1 MKKMNLL
8 AMSLVSAAALSFSS
22 CSNNDDLTGG
32 GTQSQADGVY
42 MTLKISGATSHGT
55 RTGVTAD
62 KTTTENGNSDESTIK
77 EGMLYIYD
85 GQTCVFHKVI
95 TAEMFDTK
103 PTQTTAGVTKPIK
116 VAVTGAI
123 TTNKPYN
130 VYFLANNTTVT
141 DPLAAGKS
149 FTASTSG
156 GADYATANNFVMF
169 NQNDG
174 TKEAAHSTV
183 TFTDAAKSVATPAA
197 AGEIK
202 LDRVV
207 ARIDNPSFA
216 ETVTTVTPATDTK
229 TSINV
234 ADVVAGI
241 SYEGFA
247 VSNLN
252 NNSYVK
258 QNWDSKFETLNVKLG
273 AEPKYYLPKSA
284 YGTLYNAE
292 GLENFSSKENKV
304 SWKYA
309 FENTTTDVDEA
320 TAVYFKVKVALT
332 ETAMAAS
339 DFKDGTFY
347 RYDGRLYTS
356 IKAIFDNAA
365 TGEISNPFTETNSIT
380 PADVVAKISDAD
392 GKLTTDEAKLA
403 KFRQDYKIEVYRQ
416 GTMYYRWAISDNAYK
431 PFVASETTHTYSV
444 LRNSIYRLNVTK
456 VSEIGKDVPNG
467 PEPDDPIKDP
477 NFYMNVTVSINPWVL
492 NAQPIELK

>member
-8 AMSLVSAAALSFSS
+8 VMSLVSAAALSFSS

-62 KTTTENGNSDESTIK
+62 KTTTENGNPDESTIK

-85 GQTCVFHKVI
+85 GNTCVFRKVI
-95 TAEMFDTK
+95 TADMFKTA
-103 PTQTTAGVTKPIK
+103 PTQTTAGETKPIK

-123 TTNKPYN
+123 TTNKAYN
-130 VYFLANNTTVT
+130 VYFLANNTSVD
-141 DPLAAGKS
+141 DPIAATSIFTSTTGGKD
-149 FTASTSG
+149 F
-156 GADYATANNFVMF
+156 ATAQKFVMF

-183 TFTDAAKSVATPAA
+183 TFTDAAKSEATPAA

-241 SYEGFA
+241 TYEGYA

-258 QNWDSKFETLNVKLG
+258 QNWDNKFETLTVKWG
-273 AEPKYYLPKSA
+273 EPKYYLPKSD
-284 YGTLYNAE
+284 YGTLYNAA
-292 GLENFSSKENKV
+292 GLDNFGTE

-309 FENTTTDVDEA
+309 FENTTTTVDEA

-467 PEPDDPIKDP
+467 PEPDDPIKNP

>member
-55 RTGVTAD
+55 RTSVTD
-62 KTTTENGNSDESTIK
+62 GKTTTDNGSVAESTIT
-77 EGMLYIYD
+77 EGMMYIYD
-85 GQTCVFHKVI
+85 GPTCVFRKVI
-95 TAEMFDTK
+95 TKDMFETA
-103 PTQTTAGVTKPIK
+103 PTQTTSGVTKPIK

-123 TTNKPYN
+123 TTGKKYD
-130 VYFLANNTTVT
+130 VYFLANRTNVDNPIAATSIFTSNT
-141 DPLAAGKS
+141 
-149 FTASTSG
+149 G
-156 GADYATANNFVMF
+156 GADFATDNKFVMF

-174 TKEAAHSTV
+174 TKAAAHSKV
-183 TFTDAAKSVATPAA
+183 EFTDAAKSDKSPAA
-197 AGEIK
+197 ADEIK

-207 ARIDNPSFA
+207 ARIDRPSFA

-252 NNSYVK
+252 NNSYVM
-258 QNWDSKFETLNVKLG
+258 QNWDTNFKTLNVKWG
-273 AEPKYYLPKSA
+273 EPKYSLPKST

-292 GLENFSSKENKV
+292 GLANFDTKEKPV

-309 FENTTTDVDEA
+309 FENTTTDVNDA

-431 PFVASETTHTYSV
+431 PFVASDPTHTYSV

-467 PEPDDPIKDP
+467 PEPDDPIKNP

>member
-1 MKKMNLL
+1 MNLL
-8 AMSLVSAAALSFSS
+8 VMSLVSAAALSFSS
-22 CSNNDDLTGG
+22 CSSNDDLTGG

-55 RTGVTAD
+55 RTGVTD
-62 KTTTENGNSDESTIK
+62 GKTTTDNGSVAESTIT
-77 EGMLYIYD
+77 EGMMYIYD
-85 GQTCVFHKVI
+85 GNTCVFRKVI
-95 TAEMFDTK
+95 TKDMFQTP

-123 TTNKPYN
+123 TTNKAYH
-130 VYFLANNTTVT
+130 VYFLANNTTIT
-141 DPLAAGKS
+141 DPLAATS
-149 FTASTSG
+149 IFTSNTG
-156 GADYATANNFVMF
+156 GTDFATENKFVMF

-183 TFTDAAKSVATPAA
+183 TFTDAAKSADNPAHA
-197 AGEIK
+197 DEIK

-207 ARIDNPSFA
+207 ARIDNPSFD
-216 ETVTTVTPATDTK
+216 ESVTTVTPAENTT

-252 NNSYVK
+252 NNSYVM
-258 QNWDSKFETLNVKLG
+258 QNWDTKFETLNVKWG
-273 AEPKYYLPKSA
+273 EPKYSLPKSD
-284 YGTLYNAE
+284 YGTLYNAA
-292 GLENFSSKENKV
+292 GLGNFSSKEQPV

-309 FENTTTDVDEA
+309 FENTTPNADEA

-356 IKAIFDNAA
+356 IQAIYNDAA
-365 TGEISNPFTETNSIT
+365 TGAISNPFTETSSIT
-380 PADVVAKISDAD
+380 PANVVAKITKD
-392 GKLTTDEAKLA
+392 GKLTTDETVLA
-403 KFRQDYKIEVYRQ
+403 KFREDYKIEVYRQ
-416 GTMYYRWAISDNAYK
+416 GVMYYRWAISDNAYK
-431 PFVASETTHTYSV
+431 PFVASDPTHTYSV
-444 LRNSIYRLNVTK
+444 LRNSIYRLKVTK

-467 PEPDDPIKDP
+467 PEPDDPIKNP
-477 NFYMNVTVSINPWVL
+477 NYYMNVTVSINPWVL

>member
-1 MKKMNLL
+1 
-8 AMSLVSAAALSFSS
+8 MSLVSAAALSFSS

-85 GQTCVFHKVI
+85 GNTCVFRKVI
-95 TAEMFDTK
+95 TADMFKTA
-103 PTQTTAGVTKPIK
+103 PTQTTAGETKPIK

-123 TTNKPYN
+123 TTNKAYN
-130 VYFLANNTTVT
+130 VYFLANKTSVDDPIAATSIFTSTTG
-141 DPLAAGKS
+141 GKD
-149 FTASTSG
+149 F
-156 GADYATANNFVMF
+156 ATAQKFVMF

-183 TFTDAAKSVATPAA
+183 TFTDAAKSEATPAA

-241 SYEGFA
+241 TYEGYA

-258 QNWDSKFETLNVKLG
+258 QNWDNKFETLTVKWG
-273 AEPKYYLPKSA
+273 EPKYYLPKSD
-284 YGTLYNAE
+284 YGTLYNAA
-292 GLENFSSKENKV
+292 GLDNFGTE

-320 TAVYFKVKVALT
+320 TAVYFKVKVTLT
-332 ETAMAAS
+332 ETANNAS

-356 IKAIFDNAA
+356 IKAIYDDAA
-365 TGEISNPFTETNSIT
+365 TGAISNPFTETSSIT

-392 GKLTTDEAKLA
+392 GKLTTIEADLA
-403 KFRQDYKIEVYRQ
+403 KFREDYKIEVYRQ

-431 PFVASETTHTYSV
+431 PFVASDATHTYSV

-467 PEPDDPIKDP
+467 PEPDDPIKNP

>member
-8 AMSLVSAAALSFSS
+8 VMSLVSAAALSFSS

-55 RTGVTAD
+55 RTGVTAN
-62 KTTTENGNSDESTIK
+62 KTTAENGSVAESTIT
-77 EGMLYIYD
+77 EGMMYIYD
-85 GQTCVFHKVI
+85 GNTCVFRKVI
-95 TAEMFDTK
+95 TKDMFEK
-103 PTQTTAGVTKPIK
+103 APTQSTAGVTKPIK

-123 TTNKPYN
+123 TTGKKYD
-130 VYFLANNTTVT
+130 VYFLANNTSIT
-141 DPLAAGKS
+141 DPIAATSIFKS
-149 FTASTSG
+149 TTG
-156 GADYATANNFVMF
+156 GADFATDNKFVMF

-174 TKEAAHSTV
+174 TKKAKHSTV
-183 TFTDAAKSVATPAA
+183 EFTDDAKSEATPAA

-216 ETVTTVTPATDTK
+216 ETVTTVTPAENTT

-234 ADVVAGI
+234 GDVVAGI

-252 NNSYVK
+252 NNSYVM
-258 QNWDSKFETLNVKLG
+258 QNWDNKFETLNVKWG
-273 AEPKYYLPKSA
+273 EPKYYLPKSD
-284 YGTLYNAE
+284 YGTLYQAD
-292 GLENFSSKENKV
+292 GLENFSSKENPV

-309 FENTTTDVDEA
+309 FENTTTTVDEA

-332 ETAMAAS
+332 QTAMDAS
-339 DFKDGTFY
+339 DFQDGTFY

-356 IKAIFDNAA
+356 IQAIYNDAA
-365 TGEISNPFTETNSIT
+365 TGAISNPFTETSSIT
-380 PADVVAKISDAD
+380 PANVVAKITKD
-392 GKLTTDEAKLA
+392 GKLTTDEEVLA
-403 KFRQDYKIEVYRQ
+403 KFREDYKIEVYRQ
-416 GTMYYRWAISDNAYK
+416 GVMYYRWAISDNAYK
-431 PFVASETTHTYSV
+431 PFIASETTHTYSV

-467 PEPDDPIKDP
+467 PEPDDPIKNP

>member
-8 AMSLVSAAALSFSS
+8 VMSLVSAAALSFSS
-22 CSNNDDLTGG
+22 CSSNDDLTGG

-55 RTGVTAD
+55 RTGVTTG
-62 KTTTENGNSDESTIK
+62 KTTTDNGNTDESTIK

-85 GQTCVFHKVI
+85 GNTCVFHKVI
-95 TAEMFDTK
+95 TADMFKTA
-103 PTQTTAGVTKPIK
+103 PTQTTAGETKPIK

-123 TTNKPYN
+123 KTNKEYN

-141 DPLAAGKS
+141 DPLAAGES

-156 GADYATANNFVMF
+156 GANYAKANNFVMF

-174 TKEAAHSTV
+174 TKKAAHSTV
-183 TFTDAAKSVATPAA
+183 TFTDAAKSKATPAVA
-197 AGEIK
+197 SEIK

-207 ARIDNPSFA
+207 ARIDRPSFA

-234 ADVVAGI
+234 ADVVEGITYAG
-241 SYEGFA
+241 YA

-258 QNWDSKFETLNVKLG
+258 QNWDSKFETLTVKWG
-273 AEPKYYLPKSA
+273 EPKYYLPKSD
-284 YGTLYNAE
+284 YGTLYKAE
-292 GLENFSSKENKV
+292 GSANFGTDN
-304 SWKYA
+304 WKYA
-309 FENTTTDVDEA
+309 FENTTPNVDDA
-320 TAVYFKVKVALT
+320 TAVYFKVNVTLKDA
-332 ETAMAAS
+332 AKAAS

-356 IKAIFDNAA
+356 IQAIYDDAA
-365 TGEISNPFTETNSIT
+365 TGAISNPFTETSSIT
-380 PADVVAKISDAD
+380 PADVVKKISDAD
-392 GKLTTDEAKLA
+392 GKLTTDETVLA
-403 KFRQDYKIEVYRQ
+403 KFREDYKIEVYRQ

-431 PFVASETTHTYSV
+431 PFVASDATHTYSV

-467 PEPDDPIKDP
+467 PEPDDPIKNP

>member
-1 MKKMNLL
+1 MNLL
-8 AMSLVSAAALSFSS
+8 VMSLVSAAALSFSS
-22 CSNNDDLTGG
+22 CSSNDDLAGG

-55 RTGVTAD
+55 RTSVTD
-62 KTTTENGNSDESTIK
+62 KKTTEENGSEAESTIT
-77 EGMLYIYD
+77 EGMMYIYD
-85 GQTCVFHKVI
+85 GNTCVFRKVI
-95 TAEMFDTK
+95 TADMFKTA
-103 PTQTTAGVTKPIK
+103 PTPTTAGVTKPIK

-141 DPLAAGKS
+141 DPLATGAS
-149 FTASTSG
+149 FTASTTG
-156 GADYATANNFVMF
+156 GANFATANHFVMF
-169 NQNDG
+169 NQNDV
-174 TKEAAHSTV
+174 KKQANHSTV
-183 TFTDAAKSVATPAA
+183 TFTDKAKSETSPAE

-207 ARIDNPSFA
+207 ARIDRPSFA

-241 SYEGFA
+241 SYEGYA

-252 NNSYVK
+252 NNSYVM
-258 QNWDSKFETLNVKLG
+258 QNWDTNFKTLSVKWE
-273 AEPKYYLPKSA
+273 EPKYSLPKST

-292 GLENFSSKENKV
+292 GLANFDTKEEPV

-309 FENTTTDVDEA
+309 FENTTTDVNDA
-320 TAVYFKVKVALT
+320 TAVYFKVKATLK
-332 ETAMAAS
+332 EAANNAS
-339 DFKDGTFY
+339 DFRDGTFY

-356 IKAIFDNAA
+356 IQAIYNDAA
-365 TGEISNPFTETNSIT
+365 KGAISNPFTETNSIT
-380 PADVVAKISDAD
+380 PADVVAKISDTD
-392 GKLTTDEAKLA
+392 GNLTTDEGKLA

-416 GTMYYRWAISDNAYK
+416 GVMYYRWAISDNAYK
-431 PFVASETTHTYSV
+431 PFVASDPTHTYSV
-444 LRNSIYRLNVTK
+444 LRNSIYRLTVTK

-467 PEPDDPIKDP
+467 PEPNDPIKNP
-477 NFYMNVTVSINPWVL
+477 NFYMDVTVSINPWVL

>member
-22 CSNNDDLTGG
+22 CSSNDDLAGG

-55 RTGVTAD
+55 RTSVTD
-62 KTTTENGNSDESTIK
+62 GKTTTDNGSVAESTIT
-77 EGMLYIYD
+77 EGMMYIYD
-85 GQTCVFHKVI
+85 GTTCVFRKVI
-95 TAEMFDTK
+95 TKDMFETA

-123 TTNKPYN
+123 TTGKQYD
-130 VYFLANNTTVT
+130 VYFLANNTSVT
-141 DPLAAGKS
+141 DPIAATS
-149 FTASTSG
+149 IFTSTTG
-156 GADYATANNFVMF
+156 GADFATDNKFVMF

-174 TKEAAHSTV
+174 TKAAAHSKV
-183 TFTDAAKSVATPAA
+183 EFTNDAKSEATPAR

-207 ARIDNPSFA
+207 ARIDKPSFA

-229 TSINV
+229 TSINA
-234 ADVVAGI
+234 ADVVASI
-241 SYEGFA
+241 SYEGYA

-252 NNSYVK
+252 NNSYVM
-258 QNWDSKFETLNVKLG
+258 QNWADNFKTLNVKWG
-273 AEPKYYLPKSA
+273 EPKYSLPKSD
-284 YGTLYNAE
+284 YGTLYKAD
-292 GLENFSSKENKV
+292 GLNNFGKDN
-304 SWKYA
+304 WKYA
-309 FENTTTDVDEA
+309 FENTTTKVDEA
-320 TAVYFKVKVALT
+320 TAVYFKVKATLK
-332 ETAMAAS
+332 EAAKNAS
-339 DFKDGTFY
+339 DFRDGTFY

-356 IKAIFDNAA
+356 IQAIYNDAA
-365 TGEISNPFTETNSIT
+365 TGAISNPFTETNSII
-380 PADVVAKISDAD
+380 PADVVAKISDTD
-392 GKLTTDEAKLA
+392 GKLTTDEGKLA
-403 KFRQDYKIEVYRQ
+403 KFREDYKIEVYRQ
-416 GTMYYRWAISDNAYK
+416 GVMYYRWAISDNAYK
-431 PFVASETTHTYSV
+431 PFVASDPTHTYSV

-467 PEPDDPIKDP
+467 PEPDDPIKNP

>member
-1 MKKMNLL
+1 MNLL

-22 CSNNDDLTGG
+22 CSSNDDLAGG

-55 RTGVTAD
+55 RTSVTD
-62 KTTTENGNSDESTIK
+62 GKTTTDNGSVAESTIT
-77 EGMLYIYD
+77 EGMMYIYD
-85 GQTCVFHKVI
+85 GNTCVFHKVI
-95 TAEMFDTK
+95 TKDMFQTP
-103 PTQTTAGVTKPIK
+103 PTQTAAGVTKPIK

-130 VYFLANNTTVT
+130 VYFLANNTSVT
-141 DPLAAGKS
+141 DPIAATS
-149 FTASTSG
+149 IFTSPTG
-156 GADYATANNFVMF
+156 GANFATDSKFVMF

-174 TKEAAHSTV
+174 TVHANHSTV
-183 TFTDAAKSVATPAA
+183 TFTDAAKSDKSPAA

-207 ARIDNPSFA
+207 ARIDNPSFD
-216 ETVTTVTPATDTK
+216 ETVTTVTPAENTT

-252 NNSYVK
+252 NNSYVM
-258 QNWDSKFETLNVKLG
+258 QNWDQKFETLNVKWG
-273 AEPKYYLPKSA
+273 EPKYSLPKSD
-284 YGTLYNAE
+284 YGTLYKAE
-292 GLENFSSKENKV
+292 GLTNFSSKEEPV

-309 FENTTTDVDEA
+309 FENTTTDVNEA
-320 TAVYFKVKVALT
+320 TAVYFKVKVALK
-332 ETAMAAS
+332 ETAKAAS
-339 DFKDGTFY
+339 DFQDGTFY

-356 IKAIFDNAA
+356 IQAIYNDAA
-365 TGEISNPFTETNSIT
+365 TGAISNPFTETNSIT
-380 PADVVAKISDAD
+380 PADVVAKISDTD
-392 GKLTTDEAKLA
+392 GKLTTDEGKLA

-416 GTMYYRWAISDNAYK
+416 GVMYYRWAISDNAYK
-431 PFVASETTHTYSV
+431 PFIASETTHTYSV

-467 PEPDDPIKDP
+467 PEPDDPVKNP

>member
-1 MKKMNLL
+1 MNLL
-8 AMSLVSAAALSFSS
+8 VMSLVSAAALSFSS
-22 CSNNDDLTGG
+22 CSSNDDLTGG

-55 RTGVTAD
+55 RTGVTAN
-62 KTTTENGNSDESTIK
+62 KTTAENGSVAESTIT
-77 EGMLYIYD
+77 EGMMYIYD
-85 GQTCVFHKVI
+85 GNTCVFHKVI
-95 TAEMFDTK
+95 TKDMFEK
-103 PTQTTAGVTKPIK
+103 APTQSTAGVTKPIK

-123 TTNKPYN
+123 TTGKKYD
-130 VYFLANNTTVT
+130 VYFLANNTSIT
-141 DPLAAGKS
+141 DPIAATS
-149 FTASTSG
+149 IFTSTTG
-156 GADYATANNFVMF
+156 GADCATDNKFVMF

-174 TKEAAHSTV
+174 TKKAQHSTV
-183 TFTDAAKSVATPAA
+183 EFTDDAKSEATPAA

-216 ETVTTVTPATDTK
+216 ETVTTVTPAENTT

-234 ADVVAGI
+234 GDVVAGI

-252 NNSYVK
+252 NNSYVM
-258 QNWDSKFETLNVKLG
+258 QNWDNKFETLNVKWG
-273 AEPKYYLPKSA
+273 EPKYYLPKSA
-284 YGTLYNAE
+284 YGTLYNAA
-292 GLENFSSKENKV
+292 GLANFSSKENPV

-309 FENTTTDVDEA
+309 FENTTTNVDEA

-339 DFKDGTFY
+339 DFHDGTFY

-356 IKAIFDNAA
+356 IQAIYNDAA
-365 TGEISNPFTETNSIT
+365 TGAISNPFTETSSIT
-380 PADVVAKISDAD
+380 PANVVAKITKD
-392 GKLTTDEAKLA
+392 GKLTTDEEVLA
-403 KFRQDYKIEVYRQ
+403 KFREDYKIEVYRQ
-416 GTMYYRWAISDNAYK
+416 GVMYYRWAISDNAYK
-431 PFVASETTHTYSV
+431 PFIASETTHTYSV

-467 PEPDDPIKDP
+467 PEPDDPIKNP

>member
-1 MKKMNLL
+1 MNLL

-22 CSNNDDLTGG
+22 CSINDDLAGG

-62 KTTTENGNSDESTIK
+62 KTTTENGNEAESTIT
-77 EGMLYIYD
+77 EGMMYIYD
-85 GQTCVFHKVI
+85 GNTCVFRKVI
-95 TAEMFDTK
+95 TKKMFQTQ
-103 PTQTTAGVTKPIK
+103 PNQTTAGVTKPIK

-123 TTNKPYN
+123 TTGKKYD
-130 VYFLANNTTVT
+130 VYFLANRTNV
-141 DPLAAGKS
+141 DNPIAATS
-149 FTASTSG
+149 IFTSTAG
-156 GADYATANNFVMF
+156 GADFATEKNFVMF
-169 NQNDG
+169 NQNDV
-174 TKEAAHSTV
+174 TKAAAHSKV
-183 TFTDAAKSVATPAA
+183 EFTADNKSEANPAA
-197 AGEIK
+197 ADVIK

-207 ARIDNPSFA
+207 ARIDRPSFA

-241 SYEGFA
+241 SYEGYA

-252 NNSYVK
+252 NNSYVMQK
-258 QNWDSKFETLNVKLG
+258 WDTNFKTLSVKWG
-273 AEPKYYLPKSA
+273 EPKYSLPKSD
-284 YGTLYNAE
+284 YGTLYKAD
-292 GLENFSSKENKV
+292 GLANFDTNEKPV

-309 FENTTTDVDEA
+309 FENTTTDVNDA
-320 TAVYFKVKVALT
+320 TAVYFKVKATLK
-332 ETAMAAS
+332 EAANNTS
-339 DFKDGTFY
+339 DFRDGTFY

-356 IKAIFDNAA
+356 IQAIYNDAA
-365 TGEISNPFTETNSIT
+365 TGAISNPFTETNSIK
-380 PADVVAKISDAD
+380 PADVVAKISDTD
-392 GKLTTDEAKLA
+392 GKLTTDEGVLA

-416 GTMYYRWAISDNAYK
+416 GVMYYRWAISDNAYK
-431 PFVASETTHTYSV
+431 PFVGSETTHTYSV
-444 LRNSIYRLNVTK
+444 LRNSIYRLTVTK

-467 PEPDDPIKDP
+467 PEPDDPVKNP

>member
-1 MKKMNLL
+1 
-8 AMSLVSAAALSFSS
+8 MSLVSAAALSFSS
-22 CSNNDDLTGG
+22 CSSNDDLTGG

-55 RTGVTAD
+55 RTGVATPN
-62 KTTTENGNSDESTIK
+62 TTEDGTVAESTIT
-77 EGMLYIYD
+77 EGMMYIYD
-85 GQTCVFHKVI
+85 GPTCVFRKVI
-95 TAEMFDTK
+95 TKDMFETA
-103 PTQTTAGVTKPIK
+103 PTQTTSGVTKPIK

-123 TTNKPYN
+123 TTGKKYD
-130 VYFLANNTTVT
+130 VYFLANRTNVDNPIAATSIFTSTT
-141 DPLAAGKS
+141 
-149 FTASTSG
+149 G
-156 GADYATANNFVMF
+156 GADFATDNKFVMF

-174 TKEAAHSTV
+174 TKAAAHSKV
-183 TFTDAAKSVATPAA
+183 EFTDAAKSDKSPAA
-197 AGEIK
+197 ADEIK

-207 ARIDNPSFA
+207 ARIDNPSFD
-216 ETVTTVTPATDTK
+216 ESVKTVTPAENTT

-252 NNSYVK
+252 NNSYVM
-258 QNWDSKFETLNVKLG
+258 QNWDTNFKTLNVKWG
-273 AEPKYYLPKSA
+273 EPKYSLPKSD
-284 YGTLYNAE
+284 YGTLYNAA
-292 GLENFSSKENKV
+292 GLVNFSSKENPV

-309 FENTTTDVDEA
+309 FENTTTDVNDA

-332 ETAMAAS
+332 ETANNAS

-356 IKAIFDNAA
+356 IQAIYNDAA
-365 TGEISNPFTETNSIT
+365 TGAISNPFTETSSIT

-403 KFRQDYKIEVYRQ
+403 QFRQDYKIEVYRQ
-416 GTMYYRWAISDNAYK
+416 GVMYYRWAISDNAYK
-431 PFVASETTHTYSV
+431 PFIASETTHTYSV
-444 LRNSIYRLNVTK
+444 LRNSIYRLKVTK

-467 PEPDDPIKDP
+467 PEPDDPVKNP

>member
-1 MKKMNLL
+1 MNLL
-8 AMSLVSAAALSFSS
+8 VMSLVSAAALSFSS

-55 RTGVTAD
+55 RTSVATPN
-62 KTTTENGNSDESTIK
+62 TTEDGNTDESTITQ
-77 EGMLYIYD
+77 GMMYIYD
-85 GQTCVFHKVI
+85 GNTCVFHKVI
-95 TAEMFDTK
+95 TADMFKTA

-123 TTNKPYN
+123 TTNKAYH
-130 VYFLANNTTVT
+130 VYFLANNTSIT
-141 DPLAAGKS
+141 DPLAAEAS
-149 FTASTSG
+149 FTASTTG
-156 GADYATANNFVMF
+156 GADYAEANNFVMF

-174 TKEAAHSTV
+174 TMKANHSTV
-183 TFTDAAKSVATPAA
+183 TFTDAAKSEATPAA

-207 ARIDNPSFA
+207 ARIDNPIFKEA
-216 ETVTTVTPATDTK
+216 VTVTPATDTK

-241 SYEGFA
+241 TYEGYA
-247 VSNLN
+247 ASNLN
-252 NNSYVK
+252 NNSFVM
-258 QNWDSKFETLNVKLG
+258 QNWDTKFETLSVKWG
-273 AEPKYYLPKSA
+273 EDANKYYLPKNSF
-284 YGTLYNAE
+284 GTLYK
-292 GLENFSSKENKV
+292 GENLDKFNKNNT
-304 SWKYA
+304 YA
-309 FENTTTDVDEA
+309 FENTTNNVDEA

-332 ETAMAAS
+332 ETAMNAS

-356 IKAIFDNAA
+356 IQAIYNDAA
-365 TGEISNPFTETNSIT
+365 TGAISNPFTETNSIT
-380 PADVVAKISDAD
+380 PADVVAKISDTD
-392 GKLTTDEAKLA
+392 GKLTEDEAKLA
-403 KFRQDYKIEVYRQ
+403 QFRETYKIEVYRQ
-416 GTMYYRWAISDNAYK
+416 GVMYYRWAISDNAYK
-431 PFVASETTHTYSV
+431 PFIASETTHTYSV

-467 PEPDDPIKDP
+467 PEPDDPIKNP

>member
-8 AMSLVSAAALSFSS
+8 VMSLVSAAALSFSS
-22 CSNNDDLTGG
+22 CSNNDDLGG
-32 GTQSQADGVY
+32 GAGTQSQADGVY

-55 RTGVTAD
+55 RTGVTD
-62 KTTTENGNSDESTIK
+62 GKTTTDNGSVAESTIT
-77 EGMLYIYD
+77 EGMMYIYD
-85 GQTCVFHKVI
+85 GPTCVFSKVI
-95 TAEMFDTK
+95 TKDMFETA
-103 PTQTTAGVTKPIK
+103 PTQTTSGVTRPIK

-123 TTNKPYN
+123 TTGKKYD
-130 VYFLANNTTVT
+130 VYFLANRTNVDNPIAATSIFTSTT
-141 DPLAAGKS
+141 
-149 FTASTSG
+149 G
-156 GADYATANNFVMF
+156 GADFATDNKFVMF

-174 TKEAAHSTV
+174 TKAAAHSKV
-183 TFTDAAKSVATPAA
+183 EFTDAAKSEKSPAA
-197 AGEIK
+197 ADEIK

-207 ARIDNPSFA
+207 ARIDRPSFA

-252 NNSYVK
+252 NNSYVM
-258 QNWDSKFETLNVKLG
+258 QNWDTNFKTLSVKWG
-273 AEPKYYLPKSA
+273 EPKYSLPKST

-292 GLENFSSKENKV
+292 GLANFDTKEKPV

-309 FENTTTDVDEA
+309 FENTTTDVNDA

-467 PEPDDPIKDP
+467 PEPDDPIKNP
-477 NFYMNVTVSINPWVL
+477 NFFMNVTVSINPWVL

>member
-8 AMSLVSAAALSFSS
+8 VMSLVSAAALSFSS
-22 CSNNDDLTGG
+22 CSSNDDLTGG

-55 RTGVTAD
+55 RTGVTTG

-85 GQTCVFHKVI
+85 GNTCVFRKVI
-95 TAEMFDTK
+95 TADMFKTA
-103 PTQTTAGVTKPIK
+103 PTQTTAGETKPIK

-123 TTNKPYN
+123 TTNKAYN
-130 VYFLANNTTVT
+130 VYFLANKTSVDDPIAATSIFTSTTG
-141 DPLAAGKS
+141 GKD
-149 FTASTSG
+149 F
-156 GADYATANNFVMF
+156 ATAQKFVMF

-183 TFTDAAKSVATPAA
+183 TFTDAAKSEATPAA

-241 SYEGFA
+241 TYEGYA

-258 QNWDSKFETLNVKLG
+258 QNWDNKFETLTVKWG
-273 AEPKYYLPKSA
+273 EPKYYLPKSD
-284 YGTLYNAE
+284 YGTLYNAA
-292 GLENFSSKENKV
+292 GLDNFGTE

-320 TAVYFKVKVALT
+320 TAVYFKVKVTLT
-332 ETAMAAS
+332 ETANNAS

-356 IKAIFDNAA
+356 IKAIYDDAA
-365 TGEISNPFTETNSIT
+365 TGAISNPFTETSSIT
-380 PADVVAKISDAD
+380 PADVVAKITGTD
-392 GKLTTDEAKLA
+392 GKLTTIEADLA
-403 KFRQDYKIEVYRQ
+403 KFREDYKIEVYRQ

-431 PFVASETTHTYSV
+431 PFVASDATHTYSV

-467 PEPDDPIKDP
+467 PEPDDPIKNP

>member
-8 AMSLVSAAALSFSS
+8 VMSLVSAAALSFSS
-22 CSNNDDLTGG
+22 CSNNDDLTSGG

-55 RTGVTAD
+55 RTSVTD
-62 KTTTENGNSDESTIK
+62 GKTTTDKGSVAESTIT
-77 EGMLYIYD
+77 EGMMYIYD
-85 GQTCVFHKVI
+85 GPTCVFRKVI
-95 TAEMFDTK
+95 TKDMFETA

-123 TTNKPYN
+123 TTNKAYN
-130 VYFLANNTTVT
+130 VYFLANNTSAT
-141 DPLAAGKS
+141 DPIAATS
-149 FTASTSG
+149 IFTSTTG
-156 GADYATANNFVMF
+156 GANFAKDNNFVMF

-174 TKEAAHSTV
+174 KVNANHSTV
-183 TFTDAAKSVATPAA
+183 TFTDDAKSAATPAA

-216 ETVTTVTPATDTK
+216 ETVTTVTPAENTT

-252 NNSYVK
+252 NNSYVM
-258 QNWDSKFETLNVKLG
+258 QNWDTKFETLNVKWG
-273 AEPKYYLPKSA
+273 EPKYSLPKSD
-284 YGTLYNAE
+284 YGTLYKAE
-292 GLENFSSKENKV
+292 GLANFSSKEQPV

-309 FENTTTDVDEA
+309 FENTTTDVNDA

-332 ETAMAAS
+332 ETANNAS
-339 DFKDGTFY
+339 DFQDGTFY

-356 IKAIFDNAA
+356 I
-365 TGEISNPFTETNSIT
+365 
-380 PADVVAKISDAD
+380 
-392 GKLTTDEAKLA
+392 
-403 KFRQDYKIEVYRQ
+403 
-416 GTMYYRWAISDNAYK
+416 
-431 PFVASETTHTYSV
+431 
-444 LRNSIYRLNVTK
+444 
-456 VSEIGKDVPNG
+456 
-467 PEPDDPIKDP
+467 
-477 NFYMNVTVSINPWVL
+477 
-492 NAQPIELK
+492 

>member
-1 MKKMNLL
+1 
-8 AMSLVSAAALSFSS
+8 MSLVSAAALSFSS

-85 GQTCVFHKVI
+85 GNTCVFRKVI
-95 TAEMFDTK
+95 TADMFKTA
-103 PTQTTAGVTKPIK
+103 PTQTTAGETKPIK

-123 TTNKPYN
+123 TTNKAYN
-130 VYFLANNTTVT
+130 VYFLANNTSVN
-141 DPLAAGKS
+141 DPIAATSIFTSTTGGKN
-149 FTASTSG
+149 F
-156 GADYATANNFVMF
+156 ATAQNFVMF

-183 TFTDAAKSVATPAA
+183 TFTDAAKSEATPAA

-241 SYEGFA
+241 TYEGYA

-258 QNWDSKFETLNVKLG
+258 QNWDQKFETLTVKWG
-273 AEPKYYLPKSA
+273 EPKYYLPKST
-284 YGTLYNAE
+284 YGTLYNAA
-292 GLENFSSKENKV
+292 GLDNFGTE

-332 ETAMAAS
+332 QTAMDAS
-339 DFKDGTFY
+339 DFQDGTFY

-356 IKAIFDNAA
+356 IQAIYNDAA
-365 TGEISNPFTETNSIT
+365 TGAISNPFTETSSIT
-380 PADVVAKISDAD
+380 PANVVAKITKD
-392 GKLTTDEAKLA
+392 GKLTTDEEVLA
-403 KFRQDYKIEVYRQ
+403 KFREDYKIEVYRQ
-416 GTMYYRWAISDNAYK
+416 GVMYYRWAISDNAYK
-431 PFVASETTHTYSV
+431 PFIASETTHTYSV

-467 PEPDDPIKDP
+467 PEPDDPIKNP

>member
-1 MKKMNLL
+1 MNLL
-8 AMSLVSAAALSFSS
+8 VMSLVSAAALSFSS

-55 RTGVTAD
+55 RTGVTTD
-62 KTTTENGNSDESTIK
+62 KTTAENGNSDESTIK

-85 GQTCVFHKVI
+85 GSTCVFRKVI
-95 TAEMFDTK
+95 TADMFKTA

-130 VYFLANNTTVT
+130 VYFLANNTTIN
-141 DPLAAGKS
+141 DPLVDGVS
-149 FTASTSG
+149 FTASATG
-156 GADYATANNFVMF
+156 GADYAAANNFVMF
-169 NQNDG
+169 NQNDA
-174 TKEAAHSTV
+174 TNKAAHSTV
-183 TFTDAAKSVATPAA
+183 TFTDAAKSEATPAA

-234 ADVVAGI
+234 AKVVAGI
-241 SYEGFA
+241 TYDGYA

-258 QNWDSKFETLNVKLG
+258 QNWDSKFETLNVKWG
-273 AEPKYYLPKSA
+273 AEPKYYLPKSD

-292 GLENFSSKENKV
+292 GLGNFSSKEKPV
-304 SWKYA
+304 SCKYA

-356 IKAIFDNAA
+356 IQAIFDDAA
-365 TGEISNPFTETNSIT
+365 TGAISNPFTETSSIT
-380 PADVVAKISDAD
+380 PANVVAKITKD
-392 GKLTTDEAKLA
+392 GKLTTDETVLA
-403 KFRQDYKIEVYRQ
+403 KFRKDYKIEVYRQ
-416 GTMYYRWAISDNAYK
+416 GVMYYRWAISDNAYK
-431 PFVASETTHTYSV
+431 PFVASDPTHTYSV

-467 PEPDDPIKDP
+467 PEPDDPVKNP

>member
-8 AMSLVSAAALSFSS
+8 VMSLVSAAALSFSS

-55 RTGVTAD
+55 RTGVTTG

-85 GQTCVFHKVI
+85 GNTCVFRKVI
-95 TAEMFDTK
+95 TADMFKTA
-103 PTQTTAGVTKPIK
+103 PTQTTAGETKPIK

-123 TTNKPYN
+123 TTNKAYN
-130 VYFLANNTTVT
+130 VYFLANNTSVN
-141 DPLAAGKS
+141 DPIAATSIFTSTTGGKN
-149 FTASTSG
+149 F
-156 GADYATANNFVMF
+156 ATAQNFVMF

-183 TFTDAAKSVATPAA
+183 TFTDAAKSEATPAA

-241 SYEGFA
+241 TYEGYA

-258 QNWDSKFETLNVKLG
+258 QNWDQKFETLTVKWG
-273 AEPKYYLPKSA
+273 EPKYYLPKST
-284 YGTLYNAE
+284 YGTLYNAA
-292 GLENFSSKENKV
+292 GLDNFGTE

-320 TAVYFKVKVALT
+320 TAVYFKVKVTLT
-332 ETAMAAS
+332 ETANNAS

-356 IKAIFDNAA
+356 IKAIYDDAA
-365 TGEISNPFTETNSIT
+365 TGAISNPFTETNSIT
-380 PADVVAKISDAD
+380 PADVVAKISDTD
-392 GKLTTDEAKLA
+392 GKLITDEAKLA
-403 KFRQDYKIEVYRQ
+403 QFRETYKIEVYRQ
-416 GTMYYRWAISDNAYK
+416 GVMYYRWAISDNAYK
-431 PFVASETTHTYSV
+431 PFIASETTHTYSV

-467 PEPDDPIKDP
+467 PEPDDPIKNP

>member
-8 AMSLVSAAALSFSS
+8 VMSLVSAAALSFSS

-85 GQTCVFHKVI
+85 GNTCVFRKVI
-95 TAEMFDTK
+95 TADMFKTA
-103 PTQTTAGVTKPIK
+103 PTQTTAGETKPIK

-123 TTNKPYN
+123 TTNKAYN
-130 VYFLANNTTVT
+130 VYFLANNTSVD
-141 DPLAAGKS
+141 DPIAATSIFTSTTGGKD
-149 FTASTSG
+149 F
-156 GADYATANNFVMF
+156 ATAQKFVMF

-183 TFTDAAKSVATPAA
+183 TFTDAAKSEATPAA

-241 SYEGFA
+241 TYEGYA

-258 QNWDSKFETLNVKLG
+258 QNWDNKFETLTVKWG
-273 AEPKYYLPKSA
+273 EPKYYLPKSD
-284 YGTLYNAE
+284 YGTLYNAA
-292 GLENFSSKENKV
+292 GLDNFGTE

-309 FENTTTDVDEA
+309 FENTTTTVDEA

-467 PEPDDPIKDP
+467 PEPDDPIKNP

>member
-1 MKKMNLL
+1 MNLL

-22 CSNNDDLTGG
+22 CSNNDDLAGG

-62 KTTTENGNSDESTIK
+62 KTTTENGNTDESTIT
-77 EGMLYIYD
+77 EGMMYIYD
-85 GQTCVFHKVI
+85 GNTCVFRKVI
-95 TAEMFDTK
+95 TADMFKTA

-123 TTNKPYN
+123 TTNKAYY
-130 VYFLANNTTVT
+130 VYFLANKTSVDDPIAATSIFTSTT
-141 DPLAAGKS
+141 
-149 FTASTSG
+149 G
-156 GADYATANNFVMF
+156 GADFATEKNFVMF

-174 TKEAAHSTV
+174 TNKAAHSTV
-183 TFTDAAKSVATPAA
+183 TFTDAAKSEATPAA

-207 ARIDNPSFA
+207 ARIDRPSFA

-252 NNSYVK
+252 NNSYVM
-258 QNWDSKFETLNVKLG
+258 QNWDANFKTLSVKCG
-273 AEPKYYLPKSA
+273 EPKYSLPKST

-292 GLENFSSKENKV
+292 GLANFDTKEKPV

-309 FENTTTDVDEA
+309 FENTTTDVNDA

-380 PADVVAKISDAD
+380 PADVVAKITKD
-392 GKLTTDEAKLA
+392 GKLTTDETVLA
-403 KFRQDYKIEVYRQ
+403 KFREDYKIEVYRQ
-416 GTMYYRWAISDNAYK
+416 GVMYYRWAISDNAYK
-431 PFVASETTHTYSV
+431 PFVASDPTHTYSV

-467 PEPDDPIKDP
+467 PEPDDPVKNP

>member
-1 MKKMNLL
+1 MNLL

-22 CSNNDDLTGG
+22 CSNNDDLGG
-32 GTQSQADGVY
+32 GAGTQSQADGVY

-55 RTGVTAD
+55 RTGVTTN
-62 KTTTENGNSDESTIK
+62 KTTTEDGNTDESTIT
-77 EGMLYIYD
+77 EGMMYIYD
-85 GQTCVFHKVI
+85 GNTCVFHKVI
-95 TAEMFDTK
+95 TADMFKTA

-123 TTNKPYN
+123 TTNKAYY
-130 VYFLANNTTVT
+130 VYFLANKTSVDDPIAATSIFNSTT
-141 DPLAAGKS
+141 
-149 FTASTSG
+149 G
-156 GADYATANNFVMF
+156 GADFATEKNFVMF

-174 TKEAAHSTV
+174 TNKAAHSTV
-183 TFTDAAKSVATPAA
+183 TFTDAAKSEATPAA

-241 SYEGFA
+241 SYDGYA

-258 QNWDSKFETLNVKLG
+258 QNWDSKFETLNVKWG
-273 AEPKYYLPKSA
+273 AEPKYFLPKSD

-292 GLENFSSKENKV
+292 GLGNFSSKEKPV
-304 SWKYA
+304 SCKYA
-309 FENTTTDVDEA
+309 FENTTIDVDEA

-467 PEPDDPIKDP
+467 PEPDDPIKNP

>member
-1 MKKMNLL
+1 
-8 AMSLVSAAALSFSS
+8 MSLVSAAALSFSS
-22 CSNNDDLTGG
+22 CSSNDDLTGG
-32 GTQSQADGVY
+32 GAGTQSQADGVY

-62 KTTTENGNSDESTIK
+62 KTTTENGNTDESTIT
-77 EGMLYIYD
+77 EGMMYIYD
-85 GQTCVFHKVI
+85 GNTCVFRKVI
-95 TAEMFDTK
+95 TADMFKTA

-123 TTNKPYN
+123 TTNKAYY
-130 VYFLANNTTVT
+130 VYFLANKTSVDDPIAATSIFTSTT
-141 DPLAAGKS
+141 
-149 FTASTSG
+149 G
-156 GADYATANNFVMF
+156 GADFATEKNFVMF

-174 TKEAAHSTV
+174 TNKAAHSTV
-183 TFTDAAKSVATPAA
+183 TFTDAAKSEATPAA

-241 SYEGFA
+241 SYDGYA

-258 QNWDSKFETLNVKLG
+258 QNWDSKFETLNVKWG
-273 AEPKYYLPKSA
+273 AEPKYFLPKSD

-292 GLENFSSKENKV
+292 GLGNFSSKEKPV
-304 SWKYA
+304 SCKYA

-332 ETAMAAS
+332 ETAMTAS

-356 IKAIFDNAA
+356 IKAIYDDAA
-365 TGEISNPFTETNSIT
+365 TGAISNPFTETSGIT
-380 PADVVAKISDAD
+380 PEQVKAKISDAD

-403 KFRQDYKIEVYRQ
+403 KFRKDYKIEVYRQ

-431 PFVASETTHTYSV
+431 PFIASETTHTYSV

-467 PEPDDPIKDP
+467 PEPDDPVKNP

-492 NAQPIELK
+492 NAKDIELK

>member
-62 KTTTENGNSDESTIK
+62 KTTTENGNTDESTIT
-77 EGMLYIYD
+77 EGMMYIYD
-85 GQTCVFHKVI
+85 GNTCVFRKVI
-95 TAEMFDTK
+95 TADMFKTA

-123 TTNKPYN
+123 TTNKAYY
-130 VYFLANNTTVT
+130 VYFLANKTSVDDPIAATSIFTSTT
-141 DPLAAGKS
+141 
-149 FTASTSG
+149 G
-156 GADYATANNFVMF
+156 GADFATEKNFVMF

-174 TKEAAHSTV
+174 TNKAAHSTV
-183 TFTDAAKSVATPAA
+183 TFTDAAKSEATPAA

-207 ARIDNPSFA
+207 ARIDRPSFA

-252 NNSYVK
+252 NNSYVM
-258 QNWDSKFETLNVKLG
+258 QNWDANFKTLSVKWG
-273 AEPKYYLPKSA
+273 EPKYSLPKST

-292 GLENFSSKENKV
+292 GLANFDTKEKPV

-309 FENTTTDVDEA
+309 FENTTTDVNDA

-380 PADVVAKISDAD
+380 PADVVAKITKD
-392 GKLTTDEAKLA
+392 GKLTTDETVLA
-403 KFRQDYKIEVYRQ
+403 KFREDYKIEVYRQ
-416 GTMYYRWAISDNAYK
+416 GVMYYRWAISDNAYK
-431 PFVASETTHTYSV
+431 PFVASDPTHTYSV

-467 PEPDDPIKDP
+467 PEPDDPIKNP